1 MNATS
6 IDWRNQAQNLI
17 SRGRLCKRPGS
28 LAGLHEARREHLGQF
43 FTPAPLAHWI
53 WRMLGPVLDA
63 GRSEGEIL
71 PILDNSVGAG
81 ALLAFADPEKHL
93 LAGIDVD
100 AESLDA
106 LSEDAKAAGFV
117 RDFSSVGMENC
128 SPRGFA
134 AAVILSLIHI

>member
-1 MNATS
+1 
-6 IDWRNQAQNLI
+6 
-17 SRGRLCKRPGS
+17 
-28 LAGLHEARREHLGQF
+28 
-43 FTPAPLAHWI
+43 
-53 WRMLGPVLDA
+53 MLGPVLDA

-134 AAVILSLIHI
+134 AAVINHLSRFIWNRRTWYPVSRRLTGASVRIPAPSRTPTRFSRHWTPRRS